1 MLRSFDAQM
10 MMSTPPVSVYIP
22 AYNVAEFLPQSIE
35 SLLAQTLTPDEIL
48 VIDDGSRDASAEI
61 AARYPQVTLIRHEQN
76 RGLAAARNTAFRS
89 ARNEFVA
96 SLDADCVADPGW
108 LAALV
113 PNLSDPQIAG
123 AGGRLVEGV
132 HRTVADRWRAA
143 HMPQEWGAEPIDN
156 PKFLFGCNNLFR
168 KSAVLA
174 AGGYDEAMRTNG
186 EDADLCRKLRDRGWN
201 LLYDPEAR
209 ATHLR
214 RDTTRS
220 ILDACWRWLL
230 FGSRWYPKGMSLRSV
245 AGYALKIHTRYF
257 AQLVRSDL
265 RARRFELLGI
275 DFLTLLYFPYREF
288 RLWRI
293 SRTNPAALPSHIPQ
307 TPAQ

>member
-1 MLRSFDAQM
+1 MWIFSRSKMPSA
-10 MMSTPPVSVYIP
+10 PISVYIP
-22 AYNVAEFLPQSIE
+22 AYNVAEFLPKSIE

-89 ARNEFVA
+89 ARNEFIA

-123 AGGRLVEGV
+123 VGGRLLEGV
-132 HRTVADRWRAA
+132 QRTVADRWRAA
-143 HMPQEWGAEPIDN
+143 HMPQEWGPDPIEN

-186 EDADLCRKLRDRGWN
+186 EDADLCRKLRDRGWK
-201 LLYDPEAR
+201 LFYDPRAR

-214 RDTTRS
+214 RDTIRS

-230 FGSRWYPKGMSLRSV
+230 FGSRWYPNGMSLRSV

-275 DFLTLLYFPYREF
+275 DCLTLLYFPYREF
-288 RLWRI
+288 RLWRL
-293 SRTNPAALPSHIPQ
+293 SRTNPAALPSHIPH